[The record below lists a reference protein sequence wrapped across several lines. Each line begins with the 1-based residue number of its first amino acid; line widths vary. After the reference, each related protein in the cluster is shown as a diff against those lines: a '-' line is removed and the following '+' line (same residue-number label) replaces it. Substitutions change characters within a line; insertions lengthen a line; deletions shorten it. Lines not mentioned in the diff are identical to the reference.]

1 MLINNFFNLYSCYGF
16 KILFIRISHNFIK
29 KKNTNTCFN
38 TLLRV
43 IKTNLLTTKQG
54 GITVDIRE
62 GLIPTALGTAV
73 TAAGYALKQT
83 RGTNKMIANT
93 VFGFGLAH
101 VVLGVIDLVEHR
113 R

>member
-1 MLINNFFNLYSCYGF
+1 M
-16 KILFIRISHNFIK
+16 
-29 KKNTNTCFN
+29 
-38 TLLRV
+38 
-43 IKTNLLTTKQG
+43 
-54 GITVDIRE
+54 DIRE

-93 VFGFGLAH
+93 VFGFGFGLAH

-113 R
+113 RWKERQALIYACLFGSAFIIHFSKYICMT